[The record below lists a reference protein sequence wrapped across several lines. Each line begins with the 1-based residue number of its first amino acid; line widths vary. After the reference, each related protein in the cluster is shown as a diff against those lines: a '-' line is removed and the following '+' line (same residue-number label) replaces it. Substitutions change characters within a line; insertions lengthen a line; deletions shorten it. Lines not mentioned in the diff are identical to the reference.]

1 MKKWVLI
8 FIILIFSPGYV
19 SRIGA
24 ETVLLSGSHTVTYD
38 IINPRGLKNLPEYS
52 NQSYSQKIISGD
64 RVSKKVRVEIR
75 LSPLPP
81 SGPFPIDPASLPPE
95 LRPYLAAEE
104 DIPSDNSRMV
114 ELAKKITQGSTGATE
129 AYNRIIDWVMD
140 TVEYEINTPQDAI
153 SVFKSKKGSCVGF
166 SNLSLTLLRAS
177 GFPARYVS
185 GYLPPGYDWGIS
197 KDYWGVKTSGGGFH
211 AWIEVY
217 LPQVGW
223 VFTDSQHSKTF
234 VDPFHL
240 LLGIRG
246 LNIGDNVPRE
256 GEYIAVDNGTSFTMA
271 EEENRSEPVDSVPA
285 PSKKLLGR
293 VETGAK
299 IRGRVVAA
307 ISDHSG
313 KGIPGSELVL
323 WQGQKGTVNKAND
336 AGIVY
341 LIGLSP
347 GDYDLTFQA
356 PGFAARKKKVSIEPG
371 DIRKIQVQLEDG
383 GEVSGKVEDL
393 AGQPLGQAKVFVWEG
408 AVGTG
413 YPVESNGRFR
423 LRNLPLGEAKLSAQ
437 ADGFIDEDQKV
448 VIGRGGPVQVNFRL
462 ESGGILK
469 GTILDQQGKPVK
481 RGKIF
486 VWTGDRGVGY
496 TLKEDGTYLVNG
508 IKPGNYKLSVRS
520 SGFIEEFKYI
530 QIEKGKI
537 YQTDFS
543 LKPKEL

>member
-1 MKKWVLI
+1 MKKWMALF
-8 FIILIFSPGYV
+8 FILVFAGSV
-19 SRIGA
+19 ARSGA
-24 ETVLLSGSHTVTYD
+24 ETILLSGSHTVTYD

-52 NQSYSQKIISGD
+52 NQNYSQKIISGD
-64 RVSKKVRVEIR
+64 RVSKKVRVEIN

-81 SGPFPIDPASLPPE
+81 SGPFPIDPVSLPPE
-95 LRPYLAAEE
+95 LRPFLAAEE
-104 DIPSDNSRMV
+104 DIPSGNSRMI
-114 ELAKKITQGSTGATE
+114 EIAKKITQGSAGATE

-140 TVEYEINTPQDAI
+140 TLEYEINTPQDAI
-153 SVFKSKKGSCVGF
+153 SVLKSRKGSCVGF

-197 KDYWGVKTSGGGFH
+197 RDYWGVKTSGGGFH

-217 LPQVGW
+217 LPRVGW
-223 VFTDSQHSKTF
+223 VFTDAQHSKTF

-256 GEYIAVDNGTSFTMA
+256 GEYIAVDNGTSFTVA
-271 EEENRSEPVDSVPA
+271 EEENRSELVDSLPA
-285 PSKKLLGR
+285 PVKKLLGR
-293 VETGAK
+293 AETGAK
-299 IRGRVVAA
+299 TRARVVATIA
-307 ISDHSG
+307 NPSG

-323 WQGQKGTVNKAND
+323 WQGPKGTVNKAND
-336 AGIVY
+336 DGIVY
-341 LIGLSP
+341 LIGLDQ

-356 PGFAARKKKVSIEPG
+356 AGFAARKEKISLPPG
-371 DIRKIQVQLEDG
+371 TTRKIKIQLEEG

-393 AGQPLGQAKVFVWEG
+393 NGQPLGKAKIFVWEG

-413 YPVESNGRFR
+413 YPAESNGRFR

-448 VIGRGGPVQVNFRL
+448 VIKRGGPVQVNFRL
-462 ESGGILK
+462 EPGGILK
-469 GTILDQQGKPVK
+469 GSVQDQQGKPVK

-486 VWTGDRGVGY
+486 IWTGDRGVGY
-496 TLKEDGTYLVNG
+496 TLKEDGTYLING
-508 IKPGNYKLSVRS
+508 IKPGKYRLSIRS
-520 SGFIEEFKYI
+520 SGFIEEFKDI
-530 QIEKGKI
+530 QIEKGKT

>member
-1 MKKWVLI
+1 MKRWMAI
-8 FIILIFSPGYV
+8 FFILIFTGLV
-19 SRIGA
+19 ARAGA
-24 ETVLLSGSHTVTYD
+24 ETILLSGSHTVTYD

-52 NQSYSQKIISGD
+52 NQNYSQKIISGD

-81 SGPFPIDPASLPPE
+81 SGPFPFDPGSLAPE
-95 LRPYLAAEE
+95 LRPFLASEE
-104 DIPSDNSRMV
+104 DIPSDNSRMI
-114 ELAKKITQGSTGATE
+114 EIAKKITQGSAGATE
-129 AYNRIIDWVMD
+129 AYNRIINWVMD
-140 TVEYEINTPQDAI
+140 TLEYEINTPQDAI
-153 SVFKSKKGSCVGF
+153 SVFKNKKGSCVGF

-223 VFTDSQHSKTF
+223 VFTDTQHSKTF

-256 GEYIAVDNGTSFTMA
+256 GEYIAVDNGTSFTVA
-271 EEENRSEPVDSVPA
+271 EEENRSELVDSLPA
-285 PSKKLLGR
+285 PGKKLLGR
-293 VETGAK
+293 VEIGAQT
-299 IRGRVVAA
+299 RARVVATIA
-307 ISDHSG
+307 DPSG

-336 AGIVY
+336 DGIVY
-341 LIGLSP
+341 LIGLDQ
-347 GDYDLTFQA
+347 GDYNVTFQA
-356 PGFAARKKKVSIEPG
+356 PGFAARKEKISLPPG
-371 DIRKIQVQLEDG
+371 TTRKIQIQLEEG

-393 AGQPLGQAKVFVWEG
+393 SGQPLGKAKIFVWKG

-413 YPVESNGRFR
+413 YPVESNGQFR

-448 VIGRGGPVQVNFRL
+448 AIRHGGPVQVNFRL
-462 ESGGILK
+462 EPGGVLK
-469 GTILDQQGKPVK
+469 GSVRDQQGKPVK

-486 VWTGDRGVGY
+486 IWTGDRGIGY

-508 IKPGNYKLSVRS
+508 IKPGNYRLSIKS
-520 SGFIEEFKYI
+520 SGFIEEFKDI

>member
-1 MKKWVLI
+1 MRKL
-8 FIILIFSPGYV
+8 LGV
-19 SRIGA
+19 SFALVFLSSVPNLGA

-75 LSPLPP
+75 LSPLPL
-81 SGPFPIDPASLPPE
+81 SGPFPFDPGSLAPE
-95 LRPYLAAEE
+95 LRPFLAAEE
-104 DIPSDNSRMV
+104 DIPSGNSRMI
-114 ELAKKITQGSTGATE
+114 ELAKKITQGSAGATE
-129 AYNRIIDWVMD
+129 AYNRIINWVMD
-140 TVEYEINTPQDAI
+140 TLEYEINIPQDAI
-153 SVFKSKKGSCVGF
+153 SVFKNKKGSCVGF

-197 KDYWGVKTSGGGFH
+197 QDYWGVKTSGGGFH

-223 VFTDSQHSKTF
+223 VFTDAQHSKTF

-256 GEYIAVDNGTSFTMA
+256 GEYIAVDNGTSFTVA
-271 EEENRSEPVDSVPA
+271 EEENRSELVDSLPA
-285 PSKKLLGR
+285 PGKKLLGR
-293 VETGAK
+293 VETGAQT
-299 IRGRVVAA
+299 RARVVAT
-307 ISDHSG
+307 ITDRSG

-336 AGIVY
+336 DGIVC
-341 LIGLSP
+341 LIGLDQ
-347 GDYDLTFQA
+347 GDYDVTFQA
-356 PGFAARKKKVSIEPG
+356 PGFAARKEKLSLPPG
-371 DIRKIQVQLEDG
+371 TTRKIQVQLEEG

-393 AGQPLGQAKVFVWEG
+393 SGQPLGKAKIFVWKG

-423 LRNLPLGEAKLSAQ
+423 LSNLPLGEAKLSAQ
-437 ADGFIDEDQKV
+437 ADGFVDEDQKV
-448 VIGRGGPVQVNFRL
+448 VIRQGGPVQVNFHL

-469 GTILDQQGKPVK
+469 GSVRDQQGKPVK

-486 VWTGDRGVGY
+486 IWTGDRGIGY

-508 IKPGNYKLSVRS
+508 IKQGNYRLSIKS
-520 SGFIEEFKYI
+520 SGFIEEFKDI

-543 LKPKEL
+543 LKLKEL